1 MKSIFANRTYQIF
14 GAVVFL
20 ALITA
25 LFLTGDSEE
34 ITVTT
39 ETATTVQGQ
48 DVTAESNQPVTTE
61 TPDQTETTEI
71 SE

>member
-20 ALITA
+20 ALVTA
-25 LFLTGDSEE
+25 LFFTGDSEE

-39 ETATTVQGQ
+39 ETVTAVQGQ
-48 DVTAESNQPVTTE
+48 DISSESSQPVTTE

>member
-1 MKSIFANRTYQIF
+1 MSSIFANRTYQIF

-25 LFLTGDSEE
+25 LFFTGGSEE
-34 ITVTT
+34 VTVTT
-39 ETATTVQGQ
+39 ETATAVQGQ
-48 DVTAESNQPVTTE
+48 DVTTESTQPETTE
-61 TPDQTETTEI
+61 TPEV